1 MLAQTARPVL
11 VGLLAGTGLAAMLAT
26 ALLASPAG
34 ALISQIVR
42 VTDPI
47 AYLASLGVILSAC
60 LLAAWMPAMRA
71 AKIDPMRALRQD

>member
-60 LLAAWMPAMRA
+60 LLAAWMPATRA